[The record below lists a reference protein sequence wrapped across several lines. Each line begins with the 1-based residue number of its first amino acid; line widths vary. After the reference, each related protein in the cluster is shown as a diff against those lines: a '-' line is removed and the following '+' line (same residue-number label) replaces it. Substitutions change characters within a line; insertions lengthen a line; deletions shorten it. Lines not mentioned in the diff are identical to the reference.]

1 MAQTERGSAS
11 QVDFSSEEPFWRS
24 PSARQSALE
33 KFRNCSWKTAAP
45 LGELDHRVLGDLA
58 MYGGPVSGR
67 ESRYFISERSAAVA
81 RSLRFIHHFAV
92 NCTV

>member
-1 MAQTERGSAS
+1 LCKAIGTRKILPQLRLGNS
-11 QVDFSSEEPFWRS
+11 R
-24 PSARQSALE
+24 
-33 KFRNCSWKTAAP
+33 P
-45 LGELDHRVLGDLA
+45 LRELDHRVLGDLA